1 MRPIARVSIAVILVL
16 AGNQATRAADE
27 PAAPP
32 AAPAAD
38 LTVAVPTF
46 ANATC
51 PIMGK
56 PSSLALF
63 TDTEFGRIYVCCPP
77 CNRKIAADPE
87 RAYKVAYP
95 TTKPAGNAVCP
106 ITGKAVGETSATVVL
121 QGIEIRVCSA
131 ECVAKAKADVQATL
145 VKAMRPGTVDVGNT
159 VCPVTGTAVA
169 ANAFCLVGSDL
180 IRLSSPAAVEEV
192 RKAPAAM
199 LAKARESVAKPATPA
214 STPAPTR

>member
-1 MRPIARVSIAVILVL
+1 MNAIARTLVAVL
-16 AGNQATRAADE
+16 ATLLAIPFATAAD
-27 PAAPP
+27 APP
-32 AAPAAD
+32 VSPVAD

-56 PSSLALF
+56 PSSRTLF

-169 ANAFCLVGSDL
+169 ANAFCLVGNDL
-180 IRLSSPAAVEEV
+180 IRLSSPAAVEDV
-192 RKAPAAM
+192 RKSPAAM

-214 STPAPTR
+214 STPAPTK